1 MKRNTATAVRQAYVV
16 FKTHLD
22 VGFTDLARNVV
33 ANYFGRFIPGAIALA
48 RRIRDEGRTEP
59 FVWTTGSWL
68 IYEYLEQASPS
79 RRREMEAA
87 IAAGDIVW
95 HGLPF
100 TTHSELMDEGLFRF
114 GLSLST
120 RLDQRFGRHTIAAK
134 MTDVPGHTRGIVP
147 LLAEAG
153 IRFLHIGVNP
163 ASTSPDVPDM
173 FRWRCDGA
181 EVVVV
186 YHKGSYGRISL
197 TPDGKTA
204 LCFAH
209 TGDNLGPQSPE
220 EIASAY
226 EALRRQ
232 FPHAT
237 VTGAGLDPFAA
248 ELVRQQAKLP
258 LVEAEIGDTW
268 IHGTGS
274 DPLKMAQFRQ
284 LLRLRQHWLDSDQVG
299 PDDPRLDRFSRLLLV
314 VPEHTWGM
322 DIKTHLADYKL
333 YQSSKLAVARKSKA
347 NFRKVEQSWAEQRQ
361 YITDAVAA
369 LGKGKL
375 RREAD
380 RALAEL
386 KPQEG
391 SATGE
396 KRPPAVRGASKTA
409 RGMSAH
415 CDDSGAWQELY
426 VAGKAGNPSAIE
438 FEAEHFTIGFDACDG
453 AIIRLDRRATGRRYA
468 DKAHPLAL
476 VGYQT
481 FSQRDYDRHLTQ
493 YVVDLEQHAH
503 WAIPDFTK
511 PGIDAAGAKSAW
523 YTPALERLVMRQ
535 GQQAMELRADLAFP
549 REAVKKF
556 GAPGRV
562 WLHVTMN
569 ELLPDVAL
577 ELGWSGKRACRL
589 SEAMWLSFIPRL
601 APGEHWGMRKMGTV
615 IGPEEVISNGGRK
628 MHAIS
633 PTLGL
638 GLGGNGEMSLLI
650 DSLDAHLVAPGRP
663 ALLDFDNRLPGR
675 RGGMHF
681 NLYNNVYP
689 TNFREW
695 YDDDG
700 LFRFVLRM
708 GE

>member
-1 MKRNTATAVRQAYVV
+1 MKRESSMSSSVRQAYVV

-33 ANYFGRFIPGAIALA
+33 ANYFDRFIPGAIALA
-48 RRIRDEGRTEP
+48 RRIRDEGRPER

-68 IYEYLEQASPS
+68 IYEYLEQASP
-79 RRREMEAA
+79 RLRREMEAA

-100 TTHSELMDEGLFRF
+100 TTHSELMDQGLFRF
-114 GLSLST
+114 GLSLSG
-120 RLDQRFGRHTIAAK
+120 RLDKRFGRHTIAAK

-173 FRWRCDGA
+173 FRWRSGGA

-220 EIASAY
+220 QIAAAY
-226 EALRRQ
+226 EAMRRQ
-232 FPHAT
+232 FPQAA

-248 ELVRQQAKLP
+248 ELVRQRAKLP
-258 LVEAEIGDTW
+258 VVEAEIGDTW

-284 LLRLRQHWLDSDQVG
+284 LLRLRQHWLDSGQVR
-299 PDDPRLDRFSRLLLV
+299 PDDKRLERFSRLLLV
-314 VPEHTWGM
+314 VPEHTWGV

-333 YQSSKLAVARKSKA
+333 YQSSKLAVARRTKA

-369 LGKGKL
+369 LGKGTL
-375 RREAD
+375 ATQAQRALGELTPRRE
-380 RALAEL
+380 E
-386 KPQEG
+386 
-391 SATGE
+391 TG
-396 KRPPAVRGASKTA
+396 
-409 RGMSAH
+409 
-415 CDDSGAWQELY
+415 DWQELY
-426 VAGKAGNPSAIE
+426 SRGKSSQDIAAIE
-438 FEAEHFTIGFDACDG
+438 VELPQFTIGMDACDG
-453 AIIRLDRRATGRRYA
+453 AIIRLDQHATGRSYA
-468 DKAHPLAL
+468 DKTHPLAL
-476 VGYQT
+476 AGYQT
-481 FSQRDYDRHLTQ
+481 FSQHDYDRFLKQ
-493 YVVDLEQHAH
+493 YVVDLEKHAR

-523 YTPALERLVMRQ
+523 YTPTLERLVVRQSRQ
-535 GQQAMELRADLAFP
+535 GTELRADLAFP
-549 REAVKKF
+549 REAVGKF
-556 GAPGRV
+556 GAPGRL
-562 WLHVTMN
+562 WLNVTLSEERPEVAM
-569 ELLPDVAL
+569 ELA
-577 ELGWSGKRACRL
+577 WSDKQACRL
-589 SEAMWLSFIPRL
+589 SEALWLSFIPRL
-601 APGEHWGMRKMGTV
+601 APGERWRMDKMGMT
-615 IGPEEVISNGGRK
+615 IRPEEVIGNGGRK
-628 MHAIS
+628 LHAVDH
-633 PTLGL
+633 GV
-638 GLGGNGEMSLLI
+638 SLADGRGRARLTI
-650 DSLDAHLVAPGRP
+650 ESLDAHLVAPGRP
-663 ALLDFDNRLPGR
+663 ALLDFDNRHPSP

-681 NLYNNVYP
+681 NLYNNIYP

-700 LFRFVLRM
+700 LFRFVLRL